1 MPQTRQAFPTTTE
14 VPSVAHVPTAPVA
27 IDPRVRMEIF
37 LAVLLGLFLAALDQ
51 TVVGTAL
58 PRIVTDLHGND
69 IYTWAFTGYLLT
81 ATISGPIYGKL
92 SDLFGR
98 RPVLLFAV
106 AVFLVGSVLC
116 GIAGDMTQFIVFRS
130 FQGLGAGALF
140 PVALAVIGDLFE
152 PSERGKYQ
160 GFIGAVFGLSSLI
173 GPAIGGIITDTVGWP
188 WVFFVNLP
196 VGLVV
201 FAVIW
206 RTLPTIRAG
215 ARPKI
220 DYLGAAVLVAAL
232 VPILLGL
239 TNKQSAGWS
248 DPSVGGLLAA
258 GIAITLVFVAVESRA
273 SEPII
278 PLELFRIRSFT
289 LSVLAM
295 FLVSMAFF
303 VPIVFLPRWFQ
314 FVVGATATQ
323 SGYQILALLGGLIIS
338 AIGSGQL
345 VARTGRYKP
354 LALGAAGL
362 LALGLFLLSGLR
374 ADTPL
379 PVLWAWMF
387 VTGLGV
393 GPMFAIFTLVV
404 QAAVAPRQIGSAT
417 SSLTLF
423 QQVGGSVGL
432 AIAGSLFGSRL
443 LEEIPRQL
451 AATNVPP
458 QIAAGFAGSGG
469 ASLDRLTSVGDLGQT
484 ILAGVPAT
492 ARPAVEPFVPQI
504 VDAIHRAFSIA
515 TADTFTFGIG
525 GALVA
530 LALIALLRESPAQA
544 AAGAR
549 ADGPRAR
556 ELAGAGE

>member
-1 MPQTRQAFPTTTE
+1 
-14 VPSVAHVPTAPVA
+14 VSSSPSTAVALE
-27 IDPRVRMEIF
+27 PRVRMEIF
-37 LAVLLGLFLAALDQ
+37 IAVLLGLFLAALDQ

-106 AVFLVGSVLC
+106 VVFLVGSALC
-116 GIAGDMTQFIVFRS
+116 GLSREMWQFIAFRS
-130 FQGLGAGALF
+130 LQGLGAGALF

-160 GFIGAVFGLSSLI
+160 GFIGAVFGVSSLV

-196 VGLVV
+196 VGFVV

-206 RTLPTIRAG
+206 RTLPTIRSAS
-215 ARPKI
+215 RPRI
-220 DYLGAAVLVAAL
+220 DYLGASVLVAAL

-239 TNKQSAGWS
+239 TNKQSADWA
-248 DPSVGGLLAA
+248 DPSVGGLIALGLA
-258 GIAITLVFVAVESRA
+258 IAALFVIIESRTA
-273 SEPII
+273 EPII
-278 PLELFRIRSFT
+278 SLELFRIRSFT
-289 LSVLAM
+289 LSVVAM

-314 FVVGATATQ
+314 VVAGASATQ
-323 SGYQILALLGGLIIS
+323 SGYQILALLGGLILS
-338 AIGSGQL
+338 AISSGQI

-354 LALGAAGL
+354 LALGAAATL
-362 LALGLFLLSGLR
+362 SVGLFLLSGLR

-379 PVLWAWMF
+379 PTLWAWMF
-387 VTGLGV
+387 ITGLGV

-432 AIAGSLFGSRL
+432 AISGTVFASRL

-451 AATNVPP
+451 ANSGAP
-458 QIAAGFAGSGG
+458 QQVVAGLASGG
-469 ASLDRLTSVGDLGQT
+469 ARLDRLTAVGDLGQT
-484 ILAGVPAT
+484 ILAGVPAA
-492 ARPAVEPFVPQI
+492 ARPQIEPFVAQI
-504 VDAIHRAFSIA
+504 VAAIYRAFSLA

-525 GALVA
+525 AAVA
-530 LALIALLRESPAQA
+530 AFVMIAFLREAPARKTA
-544 AAGAR
+544 AARSA
-549 ADGPRAR
+549 P
-556 ELAGAGE
+556 LAVAPASSGEPAA

>member
-1 MPQTRQAFPTTTE
+1 MTHS
-14 VPSVAHVPTAPVA
+14 PSTAVTV
-27 IDPRVRMEIF
+27 DPRVRMQIF
-37 LAVLLGLFLAALDQ
+37 LAVLLGLFLASLDQ

-106 AVFLVGSVLC
+106 VVFLVGSALC
-116 GIAGDMTQFIVFRS
+116 GLSREMWQFVAFRS
-130 FQGLGAGALF
+130 LQGLGAGALF

-160 GFIGAVFGLSSLI
+160 GFFGAVFGLSSLV

-196 VGLVV
+196 VGFVV
-201 FAVIW
+201 FVVIW
-206 RTLPTIRAG
+206 RTLPTIRSAS
-215 ARPKI
+215 RPRI
-220 DYLGAAVLVAAL
+220 DYLGASVLVAAL

-239 TNKQSAGWS
+239 TNKQSAAWT
-248 DPSVGGLLAA
+248 DPSVGGLIVGGLLVAA
-258 GIAITLVFVAVESRA
+258 LFVFIESRTA
-273 SEPII
+273 EPII
-278 PLELFRIRSFT
+278 SLGLFRNRSFT
-289 LSVLAM
+289 LSVVAM
-295 FLVSMAFF
+295 FLVSIAFF

-314 FVVGATATQ
+314 VVAGATATQ

-338 AIGSGQL
+338 AIGSGQI

-354 LALGAAGL
+354 LALGAAAVL
-362 LALGLFLLSGLR
+362 SVGLFLLSGLR

-379 PVLWAWMF
+379 PTLWVWMF
-387 VTGLGV
+387 ITGLGV

-404 QAAVAPRQIGSAT
+404 QASVAPRQIGSAT

-432 AIAGSLFGSRL
+432 AISGTVFASRL

-451 AATNVPP
+451 ASSGAP
-458 QIAAGFAGSGG
+458 QQIVAGLTSGG
-469 ASLDRLTSVGDLGQT
+469 ARLDRLTAVGDLGQA
-484 ILAGVPAT
+484 ILAGVPAA
-492 ARPAVEPFVPQI
+492 ARSQVEPFVPQI
-504 VDAIHRAFSIA
+504 VAAIYRAFSLA
-515 TADTFTFGIG
+515 TADTFTFGIATALA
-525 GALVA
+525 ALV
-530 LALIALLRESPAQA
+530 LIALLREAPARKTALAPA
-544 AAGAR
+544 AVPAIAR
-549 ADGPRAR
+549 AGF
-556 ELAGAGE
+556 GEPAE